1 MDYKTKMGI
10 NETLSYWWFCLANN
24 LHLKIEGSNLPE
36 GEYVSETSKAHNKSI
51 RKFTLKAIRNGWS
64 GAISRSLEP
73 ISWSREACQQLLASG
88 SENVIFVVKEFL
100 GERVIL
106 NVSDI
111 KQIVIDKNNR
121 FDKLT
126 EEEYIQFKRVLI
138 RHASI
143 PKEYVKLFYLEQ
155 NIGEKND
162 SIANSLLEI
171 FGSDREF
178 IKYLAMRRSTRS
190 IANCF
195 FGFASNEEKDAYIK
209 ETSCLYCF
217 DGLCTLEEL
226 IRNRHNMHG
235 TKNIFAFEQVLLE
248 NGGSKQV
255 VAYINEYGLQTES
268 LPALL
273 SRKIMSEIEA
283 YNDYRLTHQ

>member
-10 NETLSYWWFCLANN
+10 NETLSYWWFSLANSFY
-24 LHLKIEGSNLPE
+24 LKVEGSALPNDE
-36 GEYVSETSKAHNKSI
+36 RFSETSRAHSKCI
-51 RKFTLKAIRNGWS
+51 KKFTLKAIRNAWT
-64 GAISRSLEP
+64 GAISRSIVP
-73 ISWSREACQQLLASG
+73 ISWSPEAFQLLLASG
-88 SENVIFVVKEFL
+88 SENVMFVVREFL
-100 GERVIL
+100 GDRVFL
-106 NVSDI
+106 KVSAI
-111 KQIVIDKNNR
+111 KQIIIDKNNR
-121 FDKLT
+121 FDALT
-126 EEEYIQFKRVLI
+126 EEENIQFKRILI

-143 PKEYVKLFYLEQ
+143 PKEYVKLFYIEQ
-155 NIGEKND
+155 GMGEKD
-162 SIANSLLEI
+162 DGIAKSLLEI

-178 IKYLAMRRSTRS
+178 IKYLAMKGSTRS

-195 FGFASNEEKDAYIK
+195 FGFASNDEKDKYIK
-209 ETSCLYCF
+209 ETNCLYCF

-235 TKNIFAFEQVLLE
+235 TKNIFAFELSLLN

-283 YNDYRLTHQ
+283 YNGYRLRHQ